1 MGTAGRYGGDLRH
14 ARHEWGLVKRCC
26 GGWGI
31 DAAGATVEECR
42 SPASRP
48 VGSGRPKR
56 LLARPE
62 NREVAFDMLHIAG
75 MPPVYDRWLNGAVP
89 TWASLKA
96 DRIDALRGIPAWE
109 DGAIRLAFDLT
120 DDEIACSP
128 IVQNALVLMRAA
140 NQADGLELTARGNL
154 TRETVAAMRSAMDW
168 PGLLFEDKWREGKRL
183 REGHVEELRLVREL
197 AVMNGLVIRKKGRL
211 RVGATG
217 RRALKD
223 RRERLQASLFRD
235 CFWQVN
241 LGLFGEPECG
251 SWPQGLIGPALW
263 SLAATG
269 DRWQD
274 TQTLMR
280 LSVLPDEAVLRN
292 PEWVARALFV
302 LRVLRP
308 LSWFGLVESRDE
320 DASRR
325 GRGEWRKTPLFDRFL
340 TFDPK
345 IVRAVEGT
353 VH

>member
-1 MGTAGRYGGDLRH
+1 MNLR
-14 ARHEWGLVKRCC
+14 
-26 GGWGI
+26 
-31 DAAGATVEECR
+31 
-42 SPASRP
+42 
-48 VGSGRPKR
+48 
-56 LLARPE
+56 
-62 NREVAFDMLHIAG
+62 VAD
-75 MPPVYDRWLNGAVP
+75 MPPVYRQWLDGVEPAWTVLE
-89 TWASLKA
+89 AE
-96 DRIDALRGIPAWE
+96 RIDALLAEPPFE
-109 DGAIRLAFDLT
+109 DGAIRLAIDLT
-120 DDEIACSP
+120 DDEIAGSP
-128 IVQNALVLMRAA
+128 MLQNALVLTRAA
-140 NQADGLELTARGNL
+140 KEADGLELTARGNL
-154 TRETVAAMRSAMDW
+154 TLETVTAMRSAMEW
-168 PGLLFEDKWREGKRL
+168 PGLLFEDKWRAGKRL

-197 AVMNGLVIRKKGRL
+197 ALMNGLLVRKKGRL

-223 RRERLQASLFRD
+223 RRERLQASFFRD
-235 CFWQVN
+235 CFWQVS

-263 SLAATG
+263 SLATTG

-320 DASRR
+320 DATRQ
-325 GRGEWRKTPLFDRFL
+325 GQGEWRKTPLFDRFL
-340 TFDPK
+340 AFDPR
-345 IVRAVEGT
+345 IVRAVEGP

>member
-1 MGTAGRYGGDLRH
+1 MTLRV
-14 ARHEWGLVKRCC
+14 ADMPAVYSKWLDGVEPAW
-26 GGWGI
+26 
-31 DAAGATVEECR
+31 TVLEAER
-42 SPASRP
+42 
-48 VGSGRPKR
+48 V
-56 LLARPE
+56 
-62 NREVAFDMLHIAG
+62 
-75 MPPVYDRWLNGAVP
+75 
-89 TWASLKA
+89 
-96 DRIDALRGIPAWE
+96 DALVAEPPFE
-109 DGAIRLAFDLT
+109 DGAIRLAIDLT

-128 IVQNALVLMRAA
+128 MLQNALVLVRAA
-140 NQADGLELTARGNL
+140 KEADGLELTAKGNL
-154 TRETVAAMRSAMDW
+154 TLETVAAMCSAMDW
-168 PGLLFEDKWREGKRL
+168 PGLLFEDKWRAGKRL
-183 REGHVEELRLVREL
+183 REGYVEELRLVREL
-197 AVMNGLVIRKKGRL
+197 AVMNGLLVRKKGRL

-308 LSWFGLVESRDE
+308 LRWFGLVESRDE
-320 DASRR
+320 DATRR

-340 TFDPK
+340 AFDPK
-345 IVRAVEGT
+345 IVRAVEGP

>member
-1 MGTAGRYGGDLRH
+1 MTLRV
-14 ARHEWGLVKRCC
+14 ADMPAVYRKWLDGVEPAW
-26 GGWGI
+26 
-31 DAAGATVEECR
+31 TVLEAE
-42 SPASRP
+42 
-48 VGSGRPKR
+48 
-56 LLARPE
+56 
-62 NREVAFDMLHIAG
+62 
-75 MPPVYDRWLNGAVP
+75 
-89 TWASLKA
+89 
-96 DRIDALRGIPAWE
+96 RIDALLAEPPFE
-109 DGAIRLAFDLT
+109 DGAIRLAIDLT

-128 IVQNALVLMRAA
+128 MLQNALVLVRAA
-140 NQADGLELTARGNL
+140 GEADGLELTARGNL

-168 PGLLFEDKWREGKRL
+168 PGLLFEDKWRAGKRL

-197 AVMNGLVIRKKGRL
+197 AMMNGLLVRKKGRL

-223 RRERLQASLFRD
+223 RRERLQASFFRD
-235 CFWQVN
+235 CFWQVS

-263 SLAATG
+263 SLATTG

-292 PEWVARALFV
+292 PDWVAPALFV

-308 LSWFGLVESRDE
+308 LRWFGLVESRDE
-320 DASRR
+320 DATRR
-325 GRGEWRKTPLFDRFL
+325 GRGKWRKTPLFDRFL
-340 TFDPK
+340 AFDPK
-345 IVRAVEGT
+345 IVRAVEGP

>member
-1 MGTAGRYGGDLRH
+1 MTLR
-14 ARHEWGLVKRCC
+14 
-26 GGWGI
+26 
-31 DAAGATVEECR
+31 
-42 SPASRP
+42 
-48 VGSGRPKR
+48 
-56 LLARPE
+56 
-62 NREVAFDMLHIAG
+62 VAD
-75 MPPVYDRWLNGAVP
+75 MPPVYRKWLDGVEPAWTVLE
-89 TWASLKA
+89 AE
-96 DRIDALRGIPAWE
+96 RVDALLAEPPFE
-109 DGAIRLAFDLT
+109 DGAIRLAIDLT

-128 IVQNALVLMRAA
+128 MLQNALVLTRAA
-140 NQADGLELTARGNL
+140 QAADGLELTARGNL
-154 TRETVAAMRSAMDW
+154 TLETVAAMRSAMDW
-168 PGLLFEDKWREGKRL
+168 PGLLFEDKWRAGKRL
-183 REGHVEELRLVREL
+183 REGYVEELRLVREL

-263 SLAATG
+263 SLATTG

-292 PEWVARALFV
+292 PEWVARTLFV

-308 LSWFGLVESRDE
+308 LRWFGLVESRDE
-320 DASRR
+320 DATRR

-340 TFDPK
+340 TFDPR
-345 IVRAVEGT
+345 IVGAVEGP

>member
-1 MGTAGRYGGDLRH
+1 MTLR
-14 ARHEWGLVKRCC
+14 
-26 GGWGI
+26 
-31 DAAGATVEECR
+31 
-42 SPASRP
+42 
-48 VGSGRPKR
+48 
-56 LLARPE
+56 
-62 NREVAFDMLHIAG
+62 VAD
-75 MPPVYDRWLNGAVP
+75 MPPVYRQWLDGVEPAWTVLE
-89 TWASLKA
+89 AE
-96 DRIDALRGIPAWE
+96 RVDALLAEPPFE
-109 DGAIRLAFDLT
+109 DGAISLAIDLT
-120 DDEIACSP
+120 DDEIACSSML
-128 IVQNALVLMRAA
+128 QNALVLVRAA
-140 NQADGLELTARGNL
+140 KEADGLELTARGNL
-154 TRETVAAMRSAMDW
+154 TLETVEAMRSAMDW
-168 PGLLFEDKWREGKRL
+168 PGLLFEDKWRAGKRL

-197 AVMNGLVIRKKGRL
+197 AVMNGLVVRKKGRL

-308 LSWFGLVESRDE
+308 LRWFGLVESRDE
-320 DASRR
+320 DATRR

-340 TFDPK
+340 AFDPN
-345 IVRAVEGT
+345 IVRTVEGP

>member
-1 MGTAGRYGGDLRH
+1 MTLR
-14 ARHEWGLVKRCC
+14 
-26 GGWGI
+26 
-31 DAAGATVEECR
+31 
-42 SPASRP
+42 
-48 VGSGRPKR
+48 
-56 LLARPE
+56 
-62 NREVAFDMLHIAG
+62 VAD
-75 MPPVYDRWLNGAVP
+75 MPPVYRKWLDGVEPAWTVLE
-89 TWASLKA
+89 AE
-96 DRIDALRGIPAWE
+96 RIDALLAEPPFE
-109 DGAIRLAFDLT
+109 DGAIRLAIDLT

-128 IVQNALVLMRAA
+128 MLKNTLVLTRAA
-140 NQADGLELTARGNL
+140 KEADGLELTAGGNL
-154 TRETVAAMRSAMDW
+154 TLETVTAMRSAMEW
-168 PGLLFEDKWREGKRL
+168 PGLLFEDKWRAGKRL

-197 AVMNGLVIRKKGRL
+197 AMMNGLLVRKKGRL

-223 RRERLQASLFRD
+223 RRERLQANLFRD

-308 LSWFGLVESRDE
+308 LRWFGLVESRDE
-320 DASRR
+320 DATRR
-325 GRGEWRKTPLFDRFL
+325 GRGKWRKTPLFDRFL
-340 TFDPK
+340 AFDPR
-345 IVRAVEGT
+345 IVRAVEGP

>member
-1 MGTAGRYGGDLRH
+1 MTLR
-14 ARHEWGLVKRCC
+14 
-26 GGWGI
+26 
-31 DAAGATVEECR
+31 
-42 SPASRP
+42 
-48 VGSGRPKR
+48 
-56 LLARPE
+56 
-62 NREVAFDMLHIAG
+62 VAD
-75 MPPVYDRWLNGAVP
+75 MPPVYRKWLDGVEPAWTVLE
-89 TWASLKA
+89 AEG
-96 DRIDALRGIPAWE
+96 IDALLAEPPFE
-109 DGAIRLAFDLT
+109 DGAIRLAIDLT

-128 IVQNALVLMRAA
+128 MLQNALVLVRAA
-140 NQADGLELTARGNL
+140 KEADGLELTAKGNL
-154 TRETVAAMRSAMDW
+154 TLETVAAMRSAMDW
-168 PGLLFEDKWREGKRL
+168 PGLLFEDKWRAGKRL
-183 REGHVEELRLVREL
+183 REGYVEELRLVREL

-308 LSWFGLVESRDE
+308 LRWFGLVESRDE
-320 DASRR
+320 DATRR

-340 TFDPK
+340 AFDPT
-345 IVRAVEGT
+345 IVRAVEGP

>member
-1 MGTAGRYGGDLRH
+1 MTLR
-14 ARHEWGLVKRCC
+14 
-26 GGWGI
+26 
-31 DAAGATVEECR
+31 
-42 SPASRP
+42 
-48 VGSGRPKR
+48 
-56 LLARPE
+56 
-62 NREVAFDMLHIAG
+62 VAD
-75 MPPVYDRWLNGAVP
+75 MPPVYRKWLDGVEPAWTVLE
-89 TWASLKA
+89 AE
-96 DRIDALRGIPAWE
+96 RIDALLAEPPFE
-109 DGAIRLAFDLT
+109 DGAIRLAIDLT

-128 IVQNALVLMRAA
+128 MLQNALVLTRAA
-140 NQADGLELTARGNL
+140 QAADGLELTARGNL
-154 TRETVAAMRSAMDW
+154 TRETVEAMRSAMEW
-168 PGLLFEDKWREGKRL
+168 PGLLFEDKWRAGKRL

-197 AVMNGLVIRKKGRL
+197 AVMNGLLVRKKGRL

-223 RRERLQASLFRD
+223 RRERLQASFFRD
-235 CFWQVN
+235 CFWQVS
-241 LGLFGEPECG
+241 LSLFGEPECG

-320 DASRR
+320 DATRR

-340 TFDPK
+340 TFDPR
-345 IVRAVEGT
+345 IVGAVEGP

>member
-1 MGTAGRYGGDLRH
+1 MTLRV
-14 ARHEWGLVKRCC
+14 ADMPAVYSKWLDGVEPAW
-26 GGWGI
+26 
-31 DAAGATVEECR
+31 TVLEAE
-42 SPASRP
+42 
-48 VGSGRPKR
+48 
-56 LLARPE
+56 
-62 NREVAFDMLHIAG
+62 
-75 MPPVYDRWLNGAVP
+75 
-89 TWASLKA
+89 
-96 DRIDALRGIPAWE
+96 RIDALVAEPPFE
-109 DGAIRLAFDLT
+109 DGAIRLAIDLT

-128 IVQNALVLMRAA
+128 MLQNALVLVRAA
-140 NQADGLELTARGNL
+140 KEADGLELTAKGNL
-154 TRETVAAMRSAMDW
+154 TLETVAAMCSAMDW
-168 PGLLFEDKWREGKRL
+168 PGLLFEDKWRAGKRL
-183 REGHVEELRLVREL
+183 REGYVEELRLVREL
-197 AVMNGLVIRKKGRL
+197 AVMNGLLVRKKGRL

-340 TFDPK
+340 AFDPT
-345 IVRAVEGT
+345 IVRAVEGP